1 MCFALRNEDFRQSV
15 TLMSPQRAAEPC
27 FGGVQSW
34 VGTATS
40 GFCSANEPTGGP
52 ASSLALASPWLLQL
66 QLAPLQASCLLV
78 CWDSR
83 AAGLTSVPISEG
95 KHVISGYARCHLEGS
110 SGFPKWKQHALR
122 VITGW
127 EACSGVRPS
136 TYKQRLPF
144 QPGDRT
150 IQGGRH
156 QSQLNPG
163 ASQRVCTICSTGTS
177 ARILAPGFQW
187 TLE

>member
-1 MCFALRNEDFRQSV
+1 MLC
-15 TLMSPQRAAEPC
+15 RA
-27 FGGVQSW
+27 QSW
-34 VGTATS
+34 VGTANS
-40 GFCSANEPTGGP
+40 GFCIADEPTGGP
-52 ASSLALASPWLLQL
+52 APSLALASPWLLQL
-66 QLAPLQASCLLV
+66 QLAPLQTSCLLV

-95 KHVISGYARCHLEGS
+95 KHVISGHARCHLEGS